1 MFLYWYII
9 LLERVVN
16 NTDNDKIYQTI
27 IQCFKGTYVPSD
39 TQRKNNVNIFETI
52 NKVKLTTEEKVKINK
67 LFY

>member
-16 NTDNDKIYQTI
+16 NIDNDKIYQTI

-39 TQRKNNVNIFETI
+39 TQKKNNVNIFETI
-52 NKVKLTTEEKVKINK
+52 KVKLTEEEKSKINR
-67 LFY
+67 LFN

>member
-39 TQRKNNVNIFETI
+39 TQRKNNVNVFETI
-52 NKVKLTTEEKVKINK
+52 KVKLTEEEKSKINR
-67 LFY
+67 LFN

>member
-9 LLERVVN
+9 LLEKVVN

-39 TQRKNNVNIFETI
+39 TQKKNNVNVFETI
-52 NKVKLTTEEKVKINK
+52 KVKLTEEEKSKINR
-67 LFY
+67 LFN